1 MKPPD
6 ASAREIVRRSGS
18 NLAFAL
24 AVLPRRTRGDME
36 IFYAFCRVVD
46 DLADEPGLALE
57 ERKAGLDRWRG
68 LVEGLVADP
77 RPGIEA
83 QFADLLRRRA
93 PRRADLLAILDG
105 MEMDLSPRTF
115 ATVAELRRYC
125 YHVAGAVGLVSV
137 DLFGCA
143 DPGARAYAEELGHAL
158 QWTNILRD
166 VAGDARSGRVFLP
179 LEDLARFGLAPA
191 DLLSGHPDRE
201 RFRRLMRRGAA
212 VARAHFRE
220 ARAAFAA
227 LPAADRAAL
236 RSAEL
241 MRRIYSRILD
251 TMERDGFR
259 VYETRYRPGR
269 LALLGDLL
277 RAKASA

>member
-1 MKPPD
+1 LNPTV

-24 AVLPRRTRGDME
+24 AVLPSRIRRDME

-46 DLADEPGLALE
+46 DLADEPGLADA
-57 ERKAGLDRWRG
+57 ERRAGLDRWRG
-68 LVEGLVADP
+68 LVEGRVTDR
-77 RPGIEA
+77 RPGIET

-93 PRRADLLAILDG
+93 PRQSDLLAILDG

-115 ATVAELRRYC
+115 ATSDELRHYC
-125 YHVAGAVGLVSV
+125 YHVASAVGLVSV
-137 DLFGCA
+137 DLFGCT
-143 DPGARAYAEELGHAL
+143 DPGARAYAEELGYAL

-166 VAGDARSGRVFLP
+166 VAEDAREGRVFLP
-179 LEDLARFGLAPA
+179 LEDLAHFGLAPA

-201 RFRRLMRRGAA
+201 SFRRLMTRGTA
-212 VARAHFRE
+212 VARAHFHE
-220 ARAAFAA
+220 ALAVFAA

-241 MRRIYSRILD
+241 MRRIYTRILD
-251 TMERDGFR
+251 MMERDGYR
-259 VYETRYRPGR
+259 VFETRYRPGK
-269 LALLGDLL
+269 AVLLGEFL
-277 RAKASA
+277 RARSFA